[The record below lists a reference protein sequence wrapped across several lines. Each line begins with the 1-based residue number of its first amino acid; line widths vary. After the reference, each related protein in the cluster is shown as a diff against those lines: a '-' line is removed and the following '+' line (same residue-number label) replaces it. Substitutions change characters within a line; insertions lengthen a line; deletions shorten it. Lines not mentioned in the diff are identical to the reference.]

1 MATIGS
7 ELAREIVE
15 RTMKIIPFNVNVMD
29 ARGIIIGSGT
39 PDRIGSLHPGA
50 QLALAK
56 QDSVEIDS
64 VATPNLPG
72 AKAGINLPLSV
83 RGTICGVIGIT
94 GNPEDV
100 RQFGELVRVTAEMI
114 LEQALLIGE
123 LQHEKRYREEFVF
136 QLANK
141 SGISDAGMNAW
152 AARLKVDLRLPGA
165 FFVLQ
170 LPTDNLRPEL
180 AMMELQRV
188 QSELATH
195 WPDLL
200 TAVISPGELAMFEA
214 FDVSDSPSLCAATAR
229 KRLEELNG
237 AIRNPLKSEASLS
250 MGIALPGLEGAAA
263 SYESAKQTCRVGQ
276 LRSPESQIFSYYTL
290 SLPVL
295 LSGLESGWQAE
306 QLRQPLARLEESDP
320 KGRVLM
326 KTLVAWFSQNS
337 HPTLTAKAMHIH
349 RNTLDYR
356 LQKISDLTGL
366 NLSNTDDRL
375 LLYVAMQLRKPDK

>member
-1 MATIGS
+1 MATIGP

-29 ARGIIIGSGT
+29 ARGIIVASGN
-39 PDRIGSLHPGA
+39 PDRVGSLHPGA

-56 QDSVEIDS
+56 QGIVEIDS

-72 AKAGINLPLSV
+72 ARAGINLPLSV
-83 RGTICGVIGIT
+83 RGTISGVVGIT
-94 GNPEDV
+94 GNPDDV

-141 SGISDAGMNAW
+141 SGISDAGMTAW
-152 AARLKVDLRLPGA
+152 AARLKVDLRLPGV

-170 LPTDNLRPEL
+170 LAKDGLGPES
-180 AMMELQRV
+180 AMMELQGV
-188 QSELATH
+188 QSELAAH
-195 WPDLL
+195 WPELL

-214 FDVSDSPSLCAATAR
+214 FDVSGSPNARALRAR
-229 KRLEELNG
+229 KRLEELNAALRKG
-237 AIRNPLKSEASLS
+237 LKSDASLS
-250 MGIALPGLEGAAA
+250 MGIALAGLDGAAA
-263 SYESAKQTCRVGQ
+263 SYESAKHTARVGHV
-276 LRSPESQIFSYYTL
+276 RTPEATVFSYYDL

-295 LSGLESGWQAE
+295 LAGLGSGWQAE
-306 QLRQPLARLEESDP
+306 QLRQPLAKLEASDP

-326 KTLVAWFSQNS
+326 KTLMAWFSHNS

-356 LQKISDLTGL
+356 LQKISELTGL

-375 LLYVAMQLRKPDK
+375 LLYIAMQLRHPE

>member
-1 MATIGS
+1 MVTIGA

-29 ARGIIIGSGT
+29 ARGIIIGSGN
-39 PDRIGSLHPGA
+39 PDRVGALHPGA

-56 QDSVEIDS
+56 QDTVEIDS

-83 RGTICGVIGIT
+83 RGTICGVVGIT
-94 GNPEDV
+94 GNPDEV

-114 LEQALLIGE
+114 LEQALLISE

-141 SGISDAGMNAW
+141 SGISEAGMKAW
-152 AARLKVDLRLPGA
+152 AARLKVDLRQPGA

-170 LPTDNLRPEL
+170 LAKDRLRPEL
-180 AMMELQRV
+180 AMMELQGV
-188 QSELATH
+188 QSELAGN
-195 WPDLL
+195 WPELL

-214 FDVSDSPSLCAATAR
+214 FDVSGNPNLRAMAAR
-229 KRLEELNG
+229 KRLDELND
-237 AIRNPLKSEASLS
+237 AARKFLKSEASLS

-263 SYESAKQTCRVGQ
+263 SYESAKQTGRVGR
-276 LRSPESQIFSYYTL
+276 LRSPESAVFSYYDL

-295 LSGLESGWQAE
+295 LAGLESGWQAE
-306 QLRQPLARLEESDP
+306 QLRQPLARLEEFDQ

-326 KTLVAWFSQNS
+326 KTLIAWFSHNS

-356 LQKISDLTGL
+356 LQKISELTGL

-375 LLYVAMQLRKPDK
+375 LLYVAMQLRNPN